1 MEKKLAHLGW
11 IQGVINRLANN
22 SFLLKGWSVVLVS
35 ALFAIGAND
44 TASINRVFIYLAY
57 FPAVMF
63 WVLDAYF
70 LWQERLFRTLYKKV
84 SETKEENIDF
94 SMNVSLVEKETSGI
108 ISSLFS
114 LTVLGFHGAIIFS
127 IILVMALL

>member
-1 MEKKLAHLGW
+1 M
-11 IQGVINRLANN
+11 
-22 SFLLKGWSVVLVS
+22 S